1 LKAQKLFPKSALLE
15 DFLAVSGQFRGR
27 FASNAPSSFVLLHQE
42 DMDHENRF

>member
-1 LKAQKLFPKSALLE
+1 LKAEKSIPKSAPLE

-27 FASNAPSSFVLLHQE
+27 FASSAPSSFVLLHQE